1 MANEIA
7 SGIGESAHREF
18 WENDLELGLDP
29 WLGLADDRNYIRN
42 WAEELSKRQLQVL
55 CESLGLDGG
64 GRLQDQRDAVLGC
77 NGQLTPYFLV
87 DRFSFR
93 RSKFATGDYAAT
105 VLPKKVVE
113 DCRTGESGFD
123 TLALLFALYR
133 KDPTHH
139 RTVYHLERIHSTGF
153 ARMKIKGN
161 ARQQKKS
168 FVEFLTPEVVKPALL
183 LFDRDENDGRTSE
196 FKNVVLHGDH
206 HLVFIRREE
215 QRSMLIKSRHAI
227 HAFKPDWI
235 VLDFR
240 DNGKGVD
247 ISSRSTTLPLKIA
260 NRLASAYFGGKQE
273 YENEVQVTSEQQI
286 VKFLDRLRMDQCIDD
301 GFTLVEVAV
310 RNSPLNGSPGLR
322 ISSEDSE
329 SIAESI
335 RHFEKVVAK
344 IMDKVGLV
352 KSIKVLYADKRV
364 MMKFESPDGVGQG
377 YVVRYQDAVLNAKE
391 RDAFLSILREEP
403 YGLRVLST
411 EKQHKRQR
419 RRG

>member
-18 WENDLELGLDP
+18 WENDLETGLDP
-29 WLGLADDRNYIRN
+29 WLGLVSDRNYMRG
-42 WAEELSKRQLQVL
+42 WAEDLTKRQLQVL

-77 NGQLTPYFLV
+77 DGQLTPYFLV
-87 DRFSFR
+87 DRFSYR
-93 RSKFATGDYAAT
+93 RSKFATVDYAAA
-105 VLPKKVVE
+105 VLPAKVVE
-113 DCRTGESGFD
+113 DCRAGENGFD

-133 KDPTHH
+133 NDPAHL
-139 RTVYHLERIHSTGF
+139 RTIYHLERIHSTGF
-153 ARMKIKGN
+153 ARMKLKGN
-161 ARQQKKS
+161 ARRPEKS
-168 FVEFLTPEVVKPALL
+168 FAEFLTPKVVERALVE
-183 LFDRDENDGRTSE
+183 FDRDENDGRTSE
-196 FKNVVLHGDH
+196 FKNIVPYGEH

-235 VLDFR
+235 VLGFR
-240 DNGKGVD
+240 ENGKGVD
-247 ISSRSTTLPLKIA
+247 ISSRSTTIPLKIA
-260 NRLASAYFGGKQE
+260 NRLASAYFGGTHE
-273 YENEVQVTSEQQI
+273 YDNEVQVTYEQQI
-286 VKFLDRLRMDQCIDD
+286 VKFLDRLRRDQCIDD
-301 GFTLVEVAV
+301 GFTLAEICV
-310 RNSPLNGSPGLR
+310 RNSPLDGSPGLR
-322 ISSEDSE
+322 ISSDDGDSI
-329 SIAESI
+329 SGAI
-335 RHFEKVVAK
+335 RHFETAVAK
-344 IMDKVGLV
+344 IMDKVSLV

-364 MMKFESPDGVGQG
+364 MLKFEPVEGVEQG

-391 RDAFLSILREEP
+391 RDAFLAKLREEP